1 MIKGVGGGY
10 TLEIGDCQSEETGS
24 RDGYSA
30 REAYFQS
37 KAAQLFFQSGNAA
50 TPRSVFRGIHAHHA
64 CTVTPRCI
72 SQLAASPS
80 DEGGWAS
87 RDLQQ
92 QQQER
97 MQQSEENQRLAE
109 QQLAEWVN
117 SENPTLDSL
126 GTIVARSQHQ
136 QLQQSLRQH
145 LFDLRS
151 IDPKSCPPSD
161 CRAVLLD
168 SLSASLL
175 QMPRVPP
182 VLPRQQPEHAVG
194 AAAAGENEIPTEGY
208 VDGVYMSE
216 AQLDAALEQKSQELQ
231 RQQQQIHK
239 PLMQQLH
246 QSALAQMER
255 CKQVTVED
263 IESLSPTDLRECLIY
278 RGLRCEGDL
287 EVQRTRL
294 RRALIDGVKPQT
306 PDPEAAARFI
316 AAVEEIQKP
325 LMNPGDTASVMR
337 RWMARA
343 EVAAAV
349 ADPVSLNQLTKNC
362 IVLWGGVFNLDAN
375 SSLRHLNKED
385 ITELERETS
394 RPIQQVTSD
403 THAPREPPVD
413 ATTGH
418 VTEEITAESWKA
430 KDSVKAAA
438 TVAAGALG
446 QAPEEGG
453 ITSTPTEAA
462 NESGTTD
469 EDSFSVFFRKNL
481 EGVVWTAEELQQLQQ
496 MHREGQEEAML
507 QQRTQKEL
515 ELVYPSKE
523 DLLGE
528 SIPKVLDL
536 RVDGETPLEEPITR
550 EDLFADLTDDEKK
563 EKFLRAQK
571 NGVLSESLESLAA
584 RFGFP
589 LDFLGD
595 ALCRYPDETVGDLG
609 HQYSVPFKQMEAI
622 CNELGF
628 QLPFGPDTR
637 LNKECYASLTQRLG
651 KMQMQ
656 AATSHKPSG

>member
-1 MIKGVGGGY
+1 
-10 TLEIGDCQSEETGS
+10 
-24 RDGYSA
+24 
-30 REAYFQS
+30 
-37 KAAQLFFQSGNAA
+37 
-50 TPRSVFRGIHAHHA
+50 
-64 CTVTPRCI
+64 
-72 SQLAASPS
+72 
-80 DEGGWAS
+80 
-87 RDLQQ
+87 
-92 QQQER
+92 
-97 MQQSEENQRLAE
+97 
-109 QQLAEWVN
+109 
-117 SENPTLDSL
+117 
-126 GTIVARSQHQ
+126 
-136 QLQQSLRQH
+136 
-145 LFDLRS
+145 
-151 IDPKSCPPSD
+151 
-161 CRAVLLD
+161 
-168 SLSASLL
+168 
-175 QMPRVPP
+175 MPRVPP

-263 IESLSPTDLRECLIY
+263 IESL
-278 RGLRCEGDL
+278 
-287 EVQRTRL
+287 

-349 ADPVSLNQLTKNC
+349 ADP
-362 IVLWGGVFNLDAN
+362 GGVFNLDAN

-595 ALCRYPDETVGDLG
+595 ALCRAGCNTPINPRAPLGDYVHPAAAWGLVELLHVADPNSTIFLYPDETVGDLG